1 MSSRIEIASGIR
13 HLLFWR
19 AAAEAEIQSL
29 IATPI
34 PQLHAARSTVPNLQI
49 HSPSFSGSGRAAGDL
64 CKHQNLLHL
73 CCCPY
78 ALHGPSTSSTDLPK
92 QSWARCKARILSLDP
107 IRKKE
112 HECAESMTVCDITS
126 CEVCGARCRLRPSP
140 IQGRG
145 RTSMTRQH

>member
-49 HSPSFSGSGRAAGDL
+49 HSPSFSGSGRAARGPM
-64 CKHQNLLHL
+64 QTPESASSLLL
-73 CCCPY
+73 PLMPY
-78 ALHGPSTSSTDLPK
+78 TALRLLLRTCRNRAGPDAK
-92 QSWARCKARILSLDP
+92 R
-107 IRKKE
+107 
-112 HECAESMTVCDITS
+112 ES
-126 CEVCGARCRLRPSP
+126 
-140 IQGRG
+140 
-145 RTSMTRQH
+145 